1 MKKEELQRIITDLQE
16 IKNAFE
22 TGEDKFKNLIR
33 LVSCMGD
40 LRKYPKYFERAEGIL
55 NMIEEDMIYTEDD
68 FVYVI
73 EKTIED
79 ISEDVENIEEGTIF
93 GSIKRGYKDAKN
105 IVSEAIPEEA
115 KNKCG
120 EAINTASIIGAGIA
134 DTVKQEMPK
143 CIEKVEQIKGTPKKV
158 ERKVKSALRNWLMSE
173 DSEEN

>member
-33 LVSCMGD
+33 LASCMGD

-55 NMIEEDMIYTEDD
+55 NMIDEYIL
-68 FVYVI
+68 
-73 EKTIED
+73 
-79 ISEDVENIEEGTIF
+79 
-93 GSIKRGYKDAKN
+93 YKDVKN
-105 IVSEAIPEEA
+105 IISEAIPEEA

-120 EAINTASIIGAGIA
+120 EAINTASIIGA
-134 DTVKQEMPK
+134 TVKQEMPK
-143 CIEKVEQIKGTPKKV
+143 CIEKVEQIKGTPKKF

>member
-40 LRKYPKYFERAEGIL
+40 LRKYPKYFERAGGIL

-115 KNKCG
+115 
-120 EAINTASIIGAGIA
+120 INTASIIGAGIA